1 MIKGILSLKI
11 LLFLLLSIF
20 LFYPFKAFANEEKC
34 DNLFIYRQDVLTQ
47 ISKKKQI
54 DPKKEPL
61 VMFEQK
67 VSHPTFV
74 DRHFAKQI
82 FNNIEKEIKEYN
94 PITQI
99 SSYEYTETILI
110 SQKELEEYIP
120 RLKHVIEESSSSAF
134 ISTLLEYRETI
145 SEKTIPYI
153 SLEYVENLFSKDIDI
168 NHPNYAY
175 FLELRDKPQILEKG
189 IYTENI
195 TTNETETP
203 SNPSETVSK
212 GTQSSG
218 STDVNFVLTILP
230 VRFVYVENNE
240 IIKIWNN
247 VKKDDTQYVVKFLDK
262 NDKEIT
268 PSQTLYTQY
277 FRIIE
282 EINIFEHGTIYD
294 ENIKIS
300 KKTYTDNIHIQV
312 NENSLEKE
320 EIYTMI

>member
-20 LFYPFKAFANEEKC
+20 LFYPFKAFANEKC

-47 ISKKKQI
+47 VSKKKQI
-54 DPKKEPL
+54 DPKTEPL

-67 VSHPTFV
+67 GSHPTFV

-82 FNNIEKEIKEYN
+82 LNNIEKEIKEYN
-94 PITQI
+94 PIAQV

-145 SEKTIPYI
+145 SKKRIPHI

-247 VKKDDTQYVVKFLDK
+247 VEKDDTQYVVKFLDQ
-262 NDKEIT
+262 NEKEIT
-268 PSQTLYTQY
+268 PSENLYSQY
-277 FRIIE
+277 FNIIE
-282 EINIFEHGTIYD
+282 ELDVFKHGTIYD
-294 ENIKIS
+294 ENMRIS
-300 KKTYTDNIHIQV
+300 KKADNDNIYIQV